1 MILDE
6 LRNARVYNGLG
17 PLFARA
23 LAFLQKTDLARLPSG
38 RHEIEGD
45 AMFAIVDESPTKPL
59 GQGRY
64 EAHRKYW
71 DIQYVITGIERM
83 GYAPAASLKVTKAY
97 DPEKDIMFLEGKG
110 DLLTVKAGMF
120 AVFGPQDA
128 HMPKVAVDAPSPERK
143 IVVKVAAGTTSRR
156 ASADSHRRREPR
168 LRTEE

>member
-45 AMFAIVDESPTKPL
+45 ALFAIVDESPTKPL
-59 GQGRY
+59 EQCAY

-71 DIQYVITGIERM
+71 DIQYVISGVERM
-83 GYAPAASLKVTKAY
+83 GYAPAASMKVIKPY
-97 DPEKDIMFLEGKG
+97 DPEKDIMFLDGKG
-110 DLLTVKAGMF
+110 DLLTVNAGMF

-128 HMPKVAVDAPSPERK
+128 HRPKVAVDAPAPERK

-156 ASADSHRRREPR
+156 ASADTRRPGEPQ
-168 LRTEE
+168 LRTRE